1 MWTGMPWKAWNRTG
15 VFTRAA
21 SLEFL
26 ILKTGMMS
34 MTPAC
39 ERWGI
44 IKAVELAELGSEL
57 QGLEELEGELSWLQG
72 MVIELQGLGEELEG
86 ELSQDKKTQE
96 LKMTNCRTWKN
107 LKENRLETRRIILGQ
122 EPLDSDEVMQGM
134 DGRDCFR
141 AWVVSSELW
150 FLEEL
155 EGELSRDKKT

>member
-1 MWTGMPWKAWNRTG
+1 
-15 VFTRAA
+15 
-21 SLEFL
+21 
-26 ILKTGMMS
+26 
-34 MTPAC
+34 
-39 ERWGI
+39 
-44 IKAVELAELGSEL
+44 
-57 QGLEELEGELSWLQG
+57 